1 MDYTEKFEELVKEQ
15 LKRIEKLKNEPP
27 ATDFS
32 KLDKII
38 IGFVD
43 GDGIGPVIMRA
54 ARKVLDEILAED
66 VAQGR
71 IEMRTIEGLT
81 LENRAAKME
90 TLPDD
95 VLDQIKQCHALFEGS
110 DDHSQRDDEY
120 AESGERQRSSP
131 PGTGSLR

>member
-43 GDGIGPVIMRA
+43 GMMSSVVILSPAQSTTSALRAPPRATLRGNGLIFGPIATGVFS
-54 ARKVLDEILAED
+54 L
-66 VAQGR
+66 
-71 IEMRTIEGLT
+71 
-81 LENRAAKME
+81 LES
-90 TLPDD
+90 
-95 VLDQIKQCHALFEGS
+95 FG
-110 DDHSQRDDEY
+110 
-120 AESGERQRSSP
+120 
-131 PGTGSLR
+131 

>member
-27 ATDFS
+27 ATNFS

-71 IEMRTIEGLT
+71 IEMRTIEGLLWKIGRLKWKLCRMT
-81 LENRAAKME
+81 YWIRSSSV
-90 TLPDD
+90 TSFRRVRRPLPT
-95 VLDQIKQCHALFEGS
+95 S
-110 DDHSQRDDEY
+110 DEY